1 MFREIELK
9 AVVDD
14 LPARRRRVEAAG
26 GRLVF
31 EGRLEDR
38 RYDMPDRAL
47 AMRDHVL
54 RVRRYEGTGG
64 ASAELG
70 FKGPTEYIDGFKQRG
85 ELAAPTPDPDALAR
99 ILEELGY
106 IVTRAIDR
114 RIAQYELA
122 GAVVR
127 FEEYPKMDTL
137 VEVEGDRDA
146 IERAIEAIGLPR
158 EAFTVDRLP
167 DFVARFEQ
175 RTGELAALCDD
186 ELAGKVRY
194 AVEDA

>member
-14 LPARRRRVEAAG
+14 LAERRRRVEAAG

-38 RYDMPDRAL
+38 RYDLPDRAL
-47 AMRDHVL
+47 ALRDHVL
-54 RVRRYEGTGG
+54 RVRRYDGATGTR
-64 ASAELG
+64 AELG
-70 FKGPTEYIDGFKQRG
+70 FKGPTEYVDGFKQRG
-85 ELAAPTPDPDALAR
+85 ELASATSDPETLAR
-99 ILEELGY
+99 ILEQLGY

-114 RIAQYELA
+114 HIAQYELS
-122 GAVVR
+122 GAIVR
-127 FEEYPKMDTL
+127 FEEYPRMDTL
-137 VEVEGDRDA
+137 VEVEGERDA

-158 EAFTVDRLP
+158 ESFTVDRLP

-175 RTGELAALCDD
+175 RTGEQASLCDD
-186 ELAGKVRY
+186 ELAGRVRY

>member
-14 LPARRRRVEAAG
+14 LDERRRRLEAAG
-26 GRLVF
+26 AVLVF

-38 RYDMPDRAL
+38 RYDTPDRSLAL
-47 AMRDHVL
+47 RDHVL

-64 ASAELG
+64 VRAELG
-70 FKGPTEYIDGFKQRG
+70 FKGPTEYVEGFKQRG
-85 ELAAPTPDPDALAR
+85 ELAAATTEPEALAR
-99 ILEELGY
+99 ILEQLGY

-114 RIAQYELA
+114 RIAQYELR

-127 FEEYPKMDTL
+127 FEEYPRMDTL
-137 VEVEGDRDA
+137 VEVEGEPGS

-167 DFVARFEQ
+167 EFVGRFEH
-175 RTGELAALCDD
+175 RTGQQAALCDD
-186 ELAGKVRY
+186 ELAGRVRY